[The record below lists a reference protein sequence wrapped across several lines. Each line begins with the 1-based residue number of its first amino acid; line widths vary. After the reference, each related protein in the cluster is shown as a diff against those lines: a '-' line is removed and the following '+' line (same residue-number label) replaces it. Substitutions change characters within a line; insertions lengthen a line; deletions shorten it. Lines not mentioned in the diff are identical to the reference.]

1 MQQKQDCWNGGVLSL
16 RRDVTVV
23 LICKK
28 MICWNGGGLSLRRC
42 NVPDLASLGNV
53 ANVCVGSK
61 VYNI

>member
-1 MQQKQDCWNGGVLSL
+1 MLDLWQGALCEELSL
-16 RRDVTVV
+16 EIEV
-23 LICKK
+23 
-28 MICWNGGGLSLRRC
+28 C

>member
-1 MQQKQDCWNGGVLSL
+1 VCLFF
-16 RRDVTVV
+16 
-23 LICKK
+23 LI
-28 MICWNGGGLSLRRC
+28 IFLFIC

>member
-1 MQQKQDCWNGGVLSL
+1 MQKCCLWVPLQKAS
-16 RRDVTVV
+16 
-23 LICKK
+23 
-28 MICWNGGGLSLRRC
+28 C